1 MTFKLTYTPDL
12 KLPKTWAE
20 VAALDRMWKIRC
32 CRAFLRLAAVKL
44 CDVAGLHHDDVVALF
59 GDIPAWM
66 ATAKHA
72 YKRAQDKP
80 WAWRCNEEGCNHV
93 GGKLEFFKKGKQ
105 YAVCPKCGR
114 MNAQEVQGLLMPPP
128 AEVDVDS
135 PPPDEMT
142 VNGVQRWSGITTDG
156 HECPVC
162 HGMGQKHVIELNAC
176 SVCGT
181 LYCAKCHG
189 IKEAKMS
196 RAFDSCARCKCLK
209 EAQDGVG

>member
-1 MTFKLTYTPDL
+1 MSFKLTYTPDL
-12 KLPKTWAE
+12 KLPETWAE
-20 VAALDRMWKIRC
+20 VAALDRMWKVRA

-59 GDIPAWM
+59 GDIPAWISS
-66 ATAKHA
+66 AKHA

-80 WAWRCNEEGCNHV
+80 WAWRCNEEGCNHI

-114 MNAQEVQGLLMPPP
+114 MNAQEVQGVLMPPP
-128 AEVDVDS
+128 EEGDGH
-135 PPPDEMT
+135 PPAEMT
-142 VNGVQRWSGITTDG
+142 MGGSHDMTEITTDG

-162 HGMGQKHVIELNAC
+162 HGMGKTSIIADHYCET
-176 SVCGT
+176 CGT
-181 LYCAKCHG
+181 IYCVKCHG
-189 IKEAKMS
+189 VATAAMS

-209 EAQDGVG
+209 EAQYG